1 METINSI
8 QNETFVYLFM
18 KNNIKYK
25 KYIKNKQLK

>member
-8 QNETFVYLFM
+8 QKFVYLFM